1 MRIAA
6 SAAVGGTSS
15 VLTGGKFVNGAVTA
29 AFARMFN
36 DELHFKEAAICGG
49 AAAGAAGVCLGAG
62 AATLSC
68 PVTGASCV
76 IAPPAASACL
86 GTAAAA
92 IAVCSVASGS
102 VYRSGTRIH
111 GNSADSMI
119 GTEVYYLINRAT
131 GDVDK
136 IGITS
141 YPQTRYSQPELDR
154 QNVDYF
160 GQAQYSW
167 RMMAVIDEQYRL
179 FNYYVEN
186 GRLPRLNKTFR

>member
-49 AAAGAAGVCLGAG
+49 AAAGAAGVCIGAG
-62 AATLSC
+62 AATVSC

-86 GTAAAA
+86 GAAAA
-92 IAVCSVASGS
+92 ALAVCSVATGS
-102 VYRSGTRIH
+102 AYRSGARVY

-119 GTEVYYLINRAT
+119 GTEVYYLINNT
-131 GDVDK
+131 TDEIDK

-141 YPQTRYSQPELDR
+141 YPNTRYLKPYLDD
-154 QNVDYF
+154 QNVRYETQARYIWRYF
-160 GQAQYSW
+160 
-167 RMMAVIDEQYRL
+167 AVVDERIRL
-179 FNYYVEN
+179 LNYWSEH
-186 GRLPRLNKTFR
+186 GHLPRLNKTLR